1 MLSATRKTVTQ
12 GLTGAMMAI
21 LITATPTMAQTE
33 KDVIMMPPKA
43 NKIPHVMTEHG
54 DSRTDNYY
62 WLRDDARKDK
72 QVIDYLKA
80 ENAYTESVMAAGK
93 TLENTLYNEMVERM
107 AQNDASVPYDYNGYT
122 YQTIY
127 QEGKDFPIYQRKPIG
142 SDGEWEILV
151 DGNER
156 AKGYEFYQL
165 GDLAISPD
173 NKRIAIAEDKEGRRN
188 YTVAYKDLTDKT
200 WQENVLTNI
209 SANLVWANDS
219 QTLFYV
225 DKDPQTLLPYQIYRH
240 QYGSDRKQDVKI
252 FEENDDRFYTWMEK
266 SKSEDYILV
275 TIASSTTST
284 TSEYRLIDANAPEK
298 PMVVFSPRQEGR
310 EYYIDHF
317 KGEFYIRSNHESE
330 LYGLYKTASIDAPWQ
345 TVIAPQPEVDLESFE
360 LFNRWLVLEERKQGL
375 VSLRQIDWKTGQSTN
390 IIFDDPVYMAWLSV
404 NPQADSEELRF
415 GYTSMTTPSST
426 YQWNMQTKEKQLL
439 KQQEVKGFKHDLY
452 ESERI
457 WVKAQDGVEVPVS
470 LVYRKDL
477 FKKGENPILIYGYGS
492 YGSSIDP
499 SFSSARL
506 SLLDRGFV
514 YAIVHV
520 RGGGELGKRW
530 YNQGKMEHKVNSFTD
545 FIDATKYLIN
555 QGYGAPKH
563 VYAMGGSAGGLLMGA
578 VINMAPELYRGVVA
592 QVPFVDVLTTMLDAS
607 IPLTTGEYE
616 EWGDPADKDV
626 YFRLKSYSPYDNVEA
641 KAYPH
646 LLVTTGLHDSQ
657 VQYWEPAKWVAKLR
671 ELKTDNNL
679 LLLETDMS
687 AGHGGK
693 SGRFNRLRDTAREYA
708 FILMLEQPDI
718 YFKTQNIK

>member
-156 AKGYEFYQL
+156 AKGHEFYQL

-209 SANLVWANDS
+209 SAKLVWANDS

-275 TIASSTTST
+275 TIASST

>member
-33 KDVIMMPPKA
+33 KVVIMMPPKA

-156 AKGYEFYQL
+156 AKGHEFYQL

-275 TIASSTTST
+275 TIASSTTS
-284 TSEYRLIDANAPEK
+284 EYRLIDANAPEK

-345 TVIAPQPEVDLESFE
+345 TVIAPQSEVDLESFE

-415 GYTSMTTPSST
+415 GYTSLTTPSST

>member
-1 MLSATRKTVTQ
+1 MLVATKKRMTLQLTSAIIALLISTTPALAQNQKDSLVT
-12 GLTGAMMAI
+12 
-21 LITATPTMAQTE
+21 
-33 KDVIMMPPKA
+33 PPKA
-43 NKIPHVMTEHG
+43 NKVPHVMTEHG
-54 DSRTDNYY
+54 DTRTDNYY
-62 WLRDDARKDK
+62 WLRDDSRKDPK
-72 QVIDYLKA
+72 VLDYLNA
-80 ENAYTESVMAAGK
+80 ENAYTESVMKEGK
-93 TLENTLYNEMVERM
+93 ALEETLFNEMVSHM
-107 AQNDASVPYDYNGYT
+107 AQNDESVPYIYNGYT
-122 YQTIY
+122 YRTIY
-127 QEGKDFPIYQRKPIG
+127 QEGKDFPIYQRKPVN
-142 SDGEWEILV
+142 SESEWEVLV

-156 AKGYEFYQL
+156 AKGHEFYQL
-165 GDLAISPD
+165 GDLTISPD
-173 NKRIAIAEDKEGRRN
+173 NRRIAIAEDKEGRRN
-188 YTVAYKDLTDKT
+188 YNVAYKDLSDNT
-200 WQENVLTNI
+200 WKENVLTNI

-219 QTLFYV
+219 KTLFYV

-240 QYGSDRKQDVKI
+240 QYGTDRKQDVKI
-252 FEENDDRFYTWMEK
+252 FEENDDRFYTWMGK

-275 TIASSTTST
+275 SIESSTTSE
-284 TSEYRLIDANAPEK
+284 SRLIDANAPEK
-298 PMVVFSPRQEGR
+298 PMVIFSARQEGR
-310 EYYIDHF
+310 EYDIDHF
-317 KGEFYIRSNHESE
+317 NGEFYIRSNHESE
-330 LYGLYKTASIDAPWQ
+330 LFGLYKTASIDKPWK
-345 TVIAPQPEVDLESFE
+345 TVIAPQKDVDLEGFD
-360 LFNRWLVLEERKQGL
+360 LFNRWLVVEERKQGL

-390 IIFDDPVYMAWLSV
+390 VTFDDPVYMAWLGF

-426 YQWNMQTKEKQLL
+426 YQWNMQTHQKKLL
-439 KQQEVKGFKHDLY
+439 KQQEVKGFERDLY

-499 SFSSARL
+499 SFSSPRL

-530 YNQGKMEHKVNSFTD
+530 YNQGKMEHKVNTFTD
-545 FIDATKYLIN
+545 FIDATKYLIAE
-555 QGYGAPKH
+555 GYGASKH

-578 VINMAPELYRGVVA
+578 VVNMAPELYRGVVS
-592 QVPFVDVLTTMLDAS
+592 QVPFVDVVTTMLDAS

-616 EWGDPADKDV
+616 EWGNPADKDV
-626 YFRLKSYSPYDNVEA
+626 YFRLKSYSPYDNVVA

-679 LLLETDMS
+679 LLLDTNMS

-693 SGRFNRLRDTAREYA
+693 SGRFNRLRDTAKEYA
-708 FILMLEQPDI
+708 FILMLEQPEV

>member
-142 SDGEWEILV
+142 SDGKWEILV

-156 AKGYEFYQL
+156 AKGHEFYQL

-275 TIASSTTST
+275 TIASST

>member
-1 MLSATRKTVTQ
+1 MLIATKKRMTLKLTSAIMALLISATPA
-12 GLTGAMMAI
+12 L
-21 LITATPTMAQTE
+21 AQNQ
-33 KDVIMMPPKA
+33 KDSLVMPPKA
-43 NKIPHVMTEHG
+43 NKIPHVMTAHG
-54 DSRTDNYY
+54 DTRTDNYY
-62 WLRDDARKDK
+62 WLRDDSRKDPK
-72 QVIDYLKA
+72 VLDYLNA
-80 ENAYTESVMAAGK
+80 ENAYTESVMKEGNALEE
-93 TLENTLYNEMVERM
+93 TLFNEMVSRM
-107 AQNDASVPYDYNGYT
+107 AQNDESVPYIYNGYT
-122 YQTIY
+122 YRTIY
-127 QEGKDFPIYQRKPIG
+127 QEGKDFPIYQRKPVN
-142 SDGEWEILV
+142 SEGEWEVLV

-156 AKGYEFYQL
+156 AKGHEFYQL
-165 GDLAISPD
+165 GDLTISPD

-188 YTVAYKDLTDKT
+188 YNVAYKDLSDNAWK
-200 WQENVLTNI
+200 ENVLTNI

-219 QTLFYV
+219 KTLFYV

-240 QYGSDRKQDVKI
+240 QYGTDRKQDVKI
-252 FEENDDRFYTWMEK
+252 FEENDDRFYTWMGK

-275 TIASSTTST
+275 SIESSTTSE
-284 TSEYRLIDANAPEK
+284 SRLIDANAPEK
-298 PMVVFSPRQEGR
+298 PMVVFSARQEGR
-310 EYYIDHF
+310 EYDIDHF
-317 KGEFYIRSNHESE
+317 NGEFYIRSNHESE
-330 LYGLYKTASIDAPWQ
+330 LFGLYKTASIDKPWE
-345 TVIAPQPEVDLESFE
+345 TVIAPQKDVDLEGFD
-360 LFNRWLVLEERKQGL
+360 LFNRWLVVEERKQGL
-375 VSLRQIDWKTGQSTN
+375 VSLRQIDWKTGQSTYVT
-390 IIFDDPVYMAWLSV
+390 FDDPVYMAWLGF

-426 YQWNMQTKEKQLL
+426 YQWNMQTHQKQLL
-439 KQQEVKGFKHDLY
+439 KQQEVKGFERDLY

-499 SFSSARL
+499 SFSSPRL

-530 YNQGKMEHKVNSFTD
+530 YNQGKMEHKVNTFTD
-545 FIDATKYLIN
+545 FIDATKYLIAK
-555 QGYGAPKH
+555 GYGAPKH

-578 VINMAPELYRGVVA
+578 VVNMAPELYRGVVS
-592 QVPFVDVLTTMLDAS
+592 QVPFVDVVTTMLDAS

-616 EWGDPADKDV
+616 EWGDPADKEV
-626 YFRLKSYSPYDNVEA
+626 YFRLKSYSPYDNVVA
-641 KAYPH
+641 KDYPH

-679 LLLETDMS
+679 LLLDTNMS

-693 SGRFNRLRDTAREYA
+693 SGRFNRLRDIAKEYA
-708 FILMLEQPDI
+708 FILMLEQPDV

>member
-54 DSRTDNYY
+54 DTRTDNYY

-156 AKGYEFYQL
+156 AKGHEFYQL

-275 TIASSTTST
+275 TIASST

-415 GYTSMTTPSST
+415 GYTSVTTPSST

>member
-1 MLSATRKTVTQ
+1 MLIATKKRMTLKLTSAIMALLISATPA
-12 GLTGAMMAI
+12 L
-21 LITATPTMAQTE
+21 AQNQ
-33 KDVIMMPPKA
+33 KDSLVMPPKA
-43 NKIPHVMTEHG
+43 NKVPHVMTDHG
-54 DSRTDNYY
+54 DTRTDNYY
-62 WLRDDARKDK
+62 WLRDDSRKDPN
-72 QVIDYLKA
+72 VLDYLNA
-80 ENAYTESVMAAGK
+80 ENAYTESVMKEGK
-93 TLENTLYNEMVERM
+93 ALEETLFNEMVSRM
-107 AQNDASVPYDYNGYT
+107 AQNDESVPYIYNGYT
-122 YQTIY
+122 YRTIY
-127 QEGKDFPIYQRKPIG
+127 QEGKDFPIYQRKPVN
-142 SDGEWEILV
+142 SEGEWEVLV

-165 GDLAISPD
+165 GDLTISPD

-188 YTVAYKDLTDKT
+188 YNVAYKDLSDNT
-200 WQENVLTNI
+200 WKENVLTNI

-219 QTLFYV
+219 KTLFYV

-240 QYGSDRKQDVKI
+240 QYGTDRKQDVKI
-252 FEENDDRFYTWMEK
+252 FEENDDRFYTWMGK
-266 SKSEDYILV
+266 SKSKDYILV
-275 TIASSTTST
+275 SIESSTTSE
-284 TSEYRLIDANAPEK
+284 SRLIDANAPEK
-298 PMVVFSPRQEGR
+298 PMVIFSARQDGR
-310 EYYIDHF
+310 EYDIDHF
-317 KGEFYIRSNHESE
+317 NGEFYIRSNHESE
-330 LYGLYKTASIDAPWQ
+330 LFGLYKTSSIDKPWE
-345 TVIAPQPEVDLESFE
+345 TVIAPQKDVDLEGFD
-360 LFNRWLVLEERKQGL
+360 LFNRWLVVEERKQGL

-390 IIFDDPVYMAWLSV
+390 VTFDDPVYMAWLGF

-426 YQWNMQTKEKQLL
+426 YQWNMQTHQKQLL
-439 KQQEVKGFKHDLY
+439 KQQEVKGFERDLY

-499 SFSSARL
+499 SFSSPRL

-530 YNQGKMEHKVNSFTD
+530 YNQGKMEHKVNTFTD
-545 FIDATKYLIN
+545 FIDATKYLIAK
-555 QGYGAPKH
+555 GYGAPKH

-578 VINMAPELYRGVVA
+578 VVNMAPELYRGVVS
-592 QVPFVDVLTTMLDAS
+592 QVPFVDVVTTMLDAS

-616 EWGDPADKDV
+616 EWGNPADKDV
-626 YFRLKSYSPYDNVEA
+626 YFRLKSYSPYDNVVA

-679 LLLETDMS
+679 LLLDTNMS

-693 SGRFNRLRDTAREYA
+693 SGRFNRLRDTAKEYA
-708 FILMLEQPDI
+708 FILMLEQPEV
-718 YFKTQNIK
+718 YFKALNIK

>member
-54 DSRTDNYY
+54 DTRTDNYY

-156 AKGYEFYQL
+156 AKGHEFYQL

-275 TIASSTTST
+275 TIASST

-492 YGSSIDP
+492 YGSSIAP

>member
-1 MLSATRKTVTQ
+1 MLVATKKRMTLKLTSAI
-12 GLTGAMMAI
+12 MAL
-21 LITATPTMAQTE
+21 LISSTPALAQNQ
-33 KDVIMMPPKA
+33 KDSLVMPPKA
-43 NKIPHVMTEHG
+43 NKVPHVMTDHG
-54 DSRTDNYY
+54 DTRTDNYY
-62 WLRDDARKDK
+62 WLRDDSRKDPK
-72 QVIDYLKA
+72 VLDYLNA
-80 ENAYTESVMAAGK
+80 ENAYTESVMKEGK
-93 TLENTLYNEMVERM
+93 ALEETLFNEMVSRM
-107 AQNDASVPYDYNGYT
+107 AQNDESVPYIYNGYT
-122 YQTIY
+122 YRTIY
-127 QEGKDFPIYQRKPIG
+127 QEGKDFPIYQRKPVNNE
-142 SDGEWEILV
+142 GEWEVLV

-156 AKGYEFYQL
+156 AKGHEFYQL
-165 GDLAISPD
+165 GDLTISPD

-188 YTVAYKDLTDKT
+188 YNVAYKDLSDNT
-200 WQENVLTNI
+200 WKENVLTNI

-219 QTLFYV
+219 KTLFYV

-240 QYGSDRKQDVKI
+240 QYGTDRKQDVKI
-252 FEENDDRFYTWMEK
+252 FEENDDRFYTWMGK

-275 TIASSTTST
+275 SIESSTTSE
-284 TSEYRLIDANAPEK
+284 SRLIDANAPEK
-298 PMVVFSPRQEGR
+298 PMVIFSARQEGR
-310 EYYIDHF
+310 EYDIDHF
-317 KGEFYIRSNHESE
+317 NGEFYIRSNHESE
-330 LYGLYKTASIDAPWQ
+330 LFGLYKTASIDKPWE
-345 TVIAPQPEVDLESFE
+345 TVIAPQKDVDLEGFD
-360 LFNRWLVLEERKQGL
+360 LFNRWLVVEERKQGL

-390 IIFDDPVYMAWLSV
+390 VTFDDPVYMAWLGF

-426 YQWNMQTKEKQLL
+426 YQWNMQTHQKQLL
-439 KQQEVKGFKHDLY
+439 KQQEVKGFERDLY
-452 ESERI
+452 ESERT

-499 SFSSARL
+499 SFSSPRL

-530 YNQGKMEHKVNSFTD
+530 YNQGKMEHKVNTFTD
-545 FIDATKYLIN
+545 FIDATKYLIAN
-555 QGYGAPKH
+555 GYGAPKH

-578 VINMAPELYRGVVA
+578 VVNMAPELYRGVVS
-592 QVPFVDVLTTMLDAS
+592 QVPFVDVVTTMLDAS

-616 EWGDPADKDV
+616 EWGNPADKEV
-626 YFRLKSYSPYDNVEA
+626 YFRLKSYSPYDNVVA

-679 LLLETDMS
+679 LLLDTNMS

-693 SGRFNRLRDTAREYA
+693 SGRFNRLRDTAKEYA
-708 FILMLEQPDI
+708 FILMLEQPEV
-718 YFKTQNIK
+718 YFKAQNIK

>member
-156 AKGYEFYQL
+156 AKGHEFYQL
-165 GDLAISPD
+165 GDLSISPD

-188 YTVAYKDLTDKT
+188 YTVAYKDLADKT

-252 FEENDDRFYTWMEK
+252 FEENDDRFYTWIEK

-275 TIASSTTST
+275 TIASSTTS
-284 TSEYRLIDANAPEK
+284 EYRLIDANVPEK

>member
-1 MLSATRKTVTQ
+1 MLIATKKRMTLKLTSAIMALLISATPA
-12 GLTGAMMAI
+12 L
-21 LITATPTMAQTE
+21 AQNQ
-33 KDVIMMPPKA
+33 KDSLVMPPKA
-43 NKIPHVMTEHG
+43 NKVPHVMTDHG
-54 DSRTDNYY
+54 DTRTDNYY
-62 WLRDDARKDK
+62 WLRDDSRKDPK
-72 QVIDYLKA
+72 VLDYLNA
-80 ENAYTESVMAAGK
+80 ENAYTESVMKEGK
-93 TLENTLYNEMVERM
+93 ALEETLFNEMVSRM
-107 AQNDASVPYDYNGYT
+107 AQNDESVPYIYNGYT
-122 YQTIY
+122 YRTIY
-127 QEGKDFPIYQRKPIG
+127 QEGKDFPIYQRKPVN
-142 SDGEWEILV
+142 SEGEWEVLV

-156 AKGYEFYQL
+156 AKGHEFYQL
-165 GDLAISPD
+165 GDLTISPD

-188 YTVAYKDLTDKT
+188 YNVAYKDLSDNT
-200 WQENVLTNI
+200 WEENVLTNI

-219 QTLFYV
+219 KTLFYV

-240 QYGSDRKQDVKI
+240 QYGTDRKLDVKI
-252 FEENDDRFYTWMEK
+252 FEENDDRFYTWMGK

-275 TIASSTTST
+275 SIESSTTSE
-284 TSEYRLIDANAPEK
+284 SRLIDANAPEK
-298 PMVVFSPRQEGR
+298 PMVIFSARQEGR
-310 EYYIDHF
+310 EYDIDHF
-317 KGEFYIRSNHESE
+317 NGEFYIRSNHESE
-330 LYGLYKTASIDAPWQ
+330 LFGLYKTASIDKPWE
-345 TVIAPQPEVDLESFE
+345 TVIAPQKEVDLEGFD
-360 LFNRWLVLEERKQGL
+360 LFNRWLVVEERKQGL

-390 IIFDDPVYMAWLSV
+390 VTFDDPVYMAWLGF

-426 YQWNMQTKEKQLL
+426 YQWNMQTHQKQLL
-439 KQQEVKGFKHDLY
+439 KQQEVKGFERDLY

-499 SFSSARL
+499 SFSSPRL

-514 YAIVHV
+514 YALVHV

-530 YNQGKMEHKVNSFTD
+530 YNQGKMEHKVNTFTD
-545 FIDATKYLIN
+545 FIDATKYLIAE
-555 QGYGAPKH
+555 GYGAPKH

-578 VINMAPELYRGVVA
+578 VVNMAPELYRGVVS

-616 EWGDPADKDV
+616 EWGNPADKDV
-626 YFRLKSYSPYDNVEA
+626 YFRLKSYSPYDNIVA

-679 LLLETDMS
+679 LLLDTNMS

-693 SGRFNRLRDTAREYA
+693 SGRFNRLRDTAKEYA
-708 FILMLEQPDI
+708 FILMLEQPEV
-718 YFKTQNIK
+718 YFKAQNIK

>member
-1 MLSATRKTVTQ
+1 MLIATKKRMTLKLTSAIMALLISATPA
-12 GLTGAMMAI
+12 L
-21 LITATPTMAQTE
+21 AQNQ
-33 KDVIMMPPKA
+33 KDSLVMPPKA
-43 NKIPHVMTEHG
+43 NKVPHVMTDHG
-54 DSRTDNYY
+54 DTRTDNYY
-62 WLRDDARKDK
+62 WLRDDSRKDPK
-72 QVIDYLKA
+72 VLDYLNA
-80 ENAYTESVMAAGK
+80 ENAYTESVMKEGK
-93 TLENTLYNEMVERM
+93 ALEETLFNEMVSRM
-107 AQNDASVPYDYNGYT
+107 AQNDESVPYIYNGYT
-122 YQTIY
+122 YRTIY
-127 QEGKDFPIYQRKPIG
+127 QEGKDFPIYQRKPVN
-142 SDGEWEILV
+142 SEGEWEVLV

-156 AKGYEFYQL
+156 AKGHEFYQL
-165 GDLAISPD
+165 GDLTISPD

-188 YTVAYKDLTDKT
+188 YNVAYKVLSDNT
-200 WQENVLTNI
+200 WKENVLTNI

-219 QTLFYV
+219 KTLFYV

-240 QYGSDRKQDVKI
+240 QYGTDRKQDVKI
-252 FEENDDRFYTWMEK
+252 FEENDDRFYTWIGK

-275 TIASSTTST
+275 SIESSTTSE
-284 TSEYRLIDANAPEK
+284 SRLIDANAPEK
-298 PMVVFSPRQEGR
+298 PMVIFSARQEGR
-310 EYYIDHF
+310 EYDIDHF
-317 KGEFYIRSNHESE
+317 NGEFYIRSNHESE
-330 LYGLYKTASIDAPWQ
+330 LFGLYKTSSIDKPWE
-345 TVIAPQPEVDLESFE
+345 TVIAPQKEVDLEGFD
-360 LFNRWLVLEERKQGL
+360 LFNRWLVVEERKQGL

-390 IIFDDPVYMAWLSV
+390 VTFDDPVYMAWLGF

-426 YQWNMQTKEKQLL
+426 YQWNMQTHQKQLL
-439 KQQEVKGFKHDLY
+439 KQQEVKGFERDLY

-499 SFSSARL
+499 SFSSPRL
-506 SLLDRGFV
+506 SLLGRGFV
-514 YAIVHV
+514 YALVHV

-530 YNQGKMEHKVNSFTD
+530 YNQGKMEHKVNTFTD
-545 FIDATKYLIN
+545 FIDATKYLIAE
-555 QGYGAPKH
+555 GYGAPKH

-578 VINMAPELYRGVVA
+578 VVNMAPELYRGVVS

-616 EWGDPADKDV
+616 EWGNPADKDV
-626 YFRLKSYSPYDNVEA
+626 YFRLKSYSPYDNIVA

-679 LLLETDMS
+679 LLLDTNMS

-693 SGRFNRLRDTAREYA
+693 SGRFNRLRDTAKEYA
-708 FILMLEQPDI
+708 FILMLEQPEV
-718 YFKTQNIK
+718 YFKAQNIK

>member
-156 AKGYEFYQL
+156 AKGHEFYQL

-275 TIASSTTST
+275 TIASSTTS
-284 TSEYRLIDANAPEK
+284 EYRLIDANTPEK

-330 LYGLYKTASIDAPWQ
+330 LYGLYKTASIYAPWQ

>member
-1 MLSATRKTVTQ
+1 MLIATKKRMTLKLTSAIMALLISATPA
-12 GLTGAMMAI
+12 L
-21 LITATPTMAQTE
+21 AQNQ
-33 KDVIMMPPKA
+33 KDSLVMPPKA
-43 NKIPHVMTEHG
+43 NKVPHVMTDHG
-54 DSRTDNYY
+54 DTRTDNYY
-62 WLRDDARKDK
+62 WLRDDSRKDPK
-72 QVIDYLKA
+72 VLDYLNA
-80 ENAYTESVMAAGK
+80 ENAYTESVMKEGQALEE
-93 TLENTLYNEMVERM
+93 TLFNEMVSRM
-107 AQNDASVPYDYNGYT
+107 AQNDESAPYIYNGYT
-122 YQTIY
+122 YRTIY
-127 QEGKDFPIYQRKPIG
+127 QEGKDFPIYQRKPVN
-142 SDGEWEILV
+142 SESEWEVLV

-156 AKGYEFYQL
+156 AKGHEFYQL
-165 GDLAISPD
+165 GDLTISPD

-188 YTVAYKDLTDKT
+188 YNVAYKDLSDNT
-200 WQENVLTNI
+200 WKENVLTNI

-219 QTLFYV
+219 KTLFYV

-240 QYGSDRKQDVKI
+240 QYGTDRKQDVKI
-252 FEENDDRFYTWMEK
+252 FEENDDRFYTWMGK

-275 TIASSTTST
+275 SIESSTTSE
-284 TSEYRLIDANAPEK
+284 SRLIDANTPEK
-298 PMVVFSPRQEGR
+298 PMVIFSERQEGR
-310 EYYIDHF
+310 EYDIDHF
-317 KGEFYIRSNHESE
+317 NGEFYIRSNHESE
-330 LYGLYKTASIDAPWQ
+330 LFGLYKTASIDKPWE
-345 TVIAPQPEVDLESFE
+345 TVIAPQKEVDLEGFD
-360 LFNRWLVLEERKQGL
+360 LFNRWLVVEERKQGL
-375 VSLRQIDWKTGQSTN
+375 VSLRQIDWKTGQSTHVT
-390 IIFDDPVYMAWLSV
+390 FDDPVYMAWLGF

-426 YQWNMQTKEKQLL
+426 YQWNMQTHQKQLL
-439 KQQEVKGFKHDLY
+439 KQQEVKGFERDLY

-457 WVKAQDGVEVPVS
+457 WVKAQDGVDVPVS

-499 SFSSARL
+499 SFSSPRL

-530 YNQGKMEHKVNSFTD
+530 YNQGKMEHKVNTFTD
-545 FIDATKYLIN
+545 FIDATKYLIEN
-555 QGYGAPKH
+555 GYGEPKH

-578 VINMAPELYRGVVA
+578 VVNMAPELYRGVVS
-592 QVPFVDVLTTMLDAS
+592 QVPFVDVVTTMLDAS

-616 EWGDPADKDV
+616 EWGNPADKEV
-626 YFRLKSYSPYDNVEA
+626 YFRLKSYSPYDNVVA

-679 LLLETDMS
+679 LLLDTNMS

-693 SGRFNRLRDTAREYA
+693 SGRFNRLRDTAKEYA
-708 FILMLEQPDI
+708 FILMLEQPEV

>member
-54 DSRTDNYY
+54 DTRTDNYY

-107 AQNDASVPYDYNGYT
+107 AQNDASEPYDYNGYT

-156 AKGYEFYQL
+156 AKGHEFYQL

-275 TIASSTTST
+275 TIASST

>member
-21 LITATPTMAQTE
+21 LITATPTMAQTD

-43 NKIPHVMTEHG
+43 NKIPHVMTDHG

-156 AKGYEFYQL
+156 AKGHEFYQL

-275 TIASSTTST
+275 TIASST

>member
-1 MLSATRKTVTQ
+1 MLVATKKRMTLQLTSVIMALLISATPA
-12 GLTGAMMAI
+12 L
-21 LITATPTMAQTE
+21 AQNQ
-33 KDVIMMPPKA
+33 KDSLVMPPKA
-43 NKIPHVMTEHG
+43 NKVPHVMTEHG
-54 DSRTDNYY
+54 DTRTDNYY
-62 WLRDDARKDK
+62 WLRDDSRKDPN
-72 QVIDYLKA
+72 VLDYLNA
-80 ENAYTESVMAAGK
+80 ENAYTESVMKEGK
-93 TLENTLYNEMVERM
+93 ALEETLFNEMVSRM
-107 AQNDASVPYDYNGYT
+107 AQNDESVPYIYNGYT
-122 YQTIY
+122 YRTIY
-127 QEGKDFPIYQRKPIG
+127 QEGKDFPIYQRKPVN
-142 SDGEWEILV
+142 SEGEWEVLV

-156 AKGYEFYQL
+156 AKGHGFYQL
-165 GDLAISPD
+165 GDLTISPD

-188 YTVAYKDLTDKT
+188 YNVAYKDLSDNT
-200 WQENVLTNI
+200 WKENVLTNI

-219 QTLFYV
+219 KTLFYV

-240 QYGSDRKQDVKI
+240 QYGTDRKQDVKI
-252 FEENDDRFYTWMEK
+252 FEENDDRFYTWMGK

-275 TIASSTTST
+275 SIESSTTSE
-284 TSEYRLIDANAPEK
+284 SRLIDANAPEK
-298 PMVVFSPRQEGR
+298 PMVIFSARQEGR
-310 EYYIDHF
+310 EYDIDHF
-317 KGEFYIRSNHESE
+317 NGEFYIRSNHESE
-330 LYGLYKTASIDAPWQ
+330 LFGLYKTASIDKPWE
-345 TVIAPQPEVDLESFE
+345 TVIAPQKEVDLEGFD
-360 LFNRWLVLEERKQGL
+360 LFNRWLVVEERKQGL

-390 IIFDDPVYMAWLSV
+390 VTFDDPVYMAWLGF

-426 YQWNMQTKEKQLL
+426 YQWNMQTHQKQLL
-439 KQQEVKGFKHDLY
+439 KQQEVKGFERNLY

-499 SFSSARL
+499 SFSSPRL

-530 YNQGKMEHKVNSFTD
+530 YNQGKMEHKVNTFTD
-545 FIDATKYLIN
+545 FIDATKYLIAK
-555 QGYGAPKH
+555 GYGAPKH

-578 VINMAPELYRGVVA
+578 VVNMAPELYRGVVS
-592 QVPFVDVLTTMLDAS
+592 QVPFVDVVTTMLDAS

-616 EWGDPADKDV
+616 EWGNPADKDV
-626 YFRLKSYSPYDNVEA
+626 YFRLKSYSPYDNVVA

-679 LLLETDMS
+679 LLLETNMS

-693 SGRFNRLRDTAREYA
+693 SGRFNRLRDTAKEYA
-708 FILMLEQPDI
+708 FILMLEQPEV
-718 YFKTQNIK
+718 YFKAQNIK

>member
-1 MLSATRKTVTQ
+1 MLIATKKRMTLKLTSAIMALLISATPV
-12 GLTGAMMAI
+12 L
-21 LITATPTMAQTE
+21 AQNQ
-33 KDVIMMPPKA
+33 KDSLVMPPKA
-43 NKIPHVMTEHG
+43 NKVPHVMTDHG
-54 DSRTDNYY
+54 DTRTDNYY
-62 WLRDDARKDK
+62 WLRDDSRKDPN
-72 QVIDYLKA
+72 VLDYLNA
-80 ENAYTESVMAAGK
+80 ENAYTESVMKEGK
-93 TLENTLYNEMVERM
+93 ALEETLFNEMVSRM
-107 AQNDASVPYDYNGYT
+107 AQNDESVPYIYNGYT
-122 YQTIY
+122 YRTIY
-127 QEGKDFPIYQRKPIG
+127 QEGKDFPIYQRKPVN
-142 SDGEWEILV
+142 SEGEWEVLV

-156 AKGYEFYQL
+156 AKGHEFYQL
-165 GDLAISPD
+165 GDLTISPD

-188 YTVAYKDLTDKT
+188 YNVAYKDLSDNAWK
-200 WQENVLTNI
+200 ENVLTNI

-219 QTLFYV
+219 KTLFYV

-240 QYGSDRKQDVKI
+240 QYGTDRKQDVKI
-252 FEENDDRFYTWMEK
+252 FEENDDRFYTWMGK

-275 TIASSTTST
+275 SIESSTTSE
-284 TSEYRLIDANAPEK
+284 SRLIDANEPEK
-298 PMVVFSPRQEGR
+298 PMVIFSARQEGR
-310 EYYIDHF
+310 EYDIDHF
-317 KGEFYIRSNHESE
+317 NGEFYIRSNHESE
-330 LYGLYKTASIDAPWQ
+330 LFGLYKTASIDKPWE
-345 TVIAPQPEVDLESFE
+345 TVIAPQKEVDLEGFD
-360 LFNRWLVLEERKQGL
+360 LFNRWLVVEERKQGL

-390 IIFDDPVYMAWLSV
+390 VTFDDPVYMAWLGF

-426 YQWNMQTKEKQLL
+426 YQWNMQTHQKQLL
-439 KQQEVKGFKHDLY
+439 KQQEVKGFERNLY

-499 SFSSARL
+499 SFSSPRL

-530 YNQGKMEHKVNSFTD
+530 YNQGKMEHKVNTFTD
-545 FIDATKYLIN
+545 FIDATKYLIAK
-555 QGYGAPKH
+555 GYGAPKH

-578 VINMAPELYRGVVA
+578 VVNMAPELYRGVVS
-592 QVPFVDVLTTMLDAS
+592 QVPFVDVVTTMLDAS

-616 EWGDPADKDV
+616 EWGNPADKDV
-626 YFRLKSYSPYDNVEA
+626 YFRLKSYSPYDNVVA

-679 LLLETDMS
+679 LLLETNMS

-693 SGRFNRLRDTAREYA
+693 SGRFNRLRDTAKEYA
-708 FILMLEQPDI
+708 FILMLEQPEV
-718 YFKTQNIK
+718 YFKAQNIK

>member
-1 MLSATRKTVTQ
+1 MLIATKKRMTLKLTSAIMALLISATPA
-12 GLTGAMMAI
+12 L
-21 LITATPTMAQTE
+21 AQNQ
-33 KDVIMMPPKA
+33 KDSLVMPPKA
-43 NKIPHVMTEHG
+43 NKVPHVMTDHG
-54 DSRTDNYY
+54 DTRTDNYY
-62 WLRDDARKDK
+62 WLRDDSRKDPK
-72 QVIDYLKA
+72 VLDYLNA
-80 ENAYTESVMAAGK
+80 ENAYTESVMKEGK
-93 TLENTLYNEMVERM
+93 ALEETLFNEMVSRM
-107 AQNDASVPYDYNGYT
+107 AQNDESVPYIYNGYT
-122 YQTIY
+122 YRTIY
-127 QEGKDFPIYQRKPIG
+127 QEGKDFPIYQRKPVN
-142 SDGEWEILV
+142 SEGEWEVLI

-156 AKGYEFYQL
+156 AKGHEFYQL
-165 GDLAISPD
+165 GDLTISPD

-188 YTVAYKDLTDKT
+188 YNVAYKDLSDNT
-200 WQENVLTNI
+200 WKENVLTNI

-219 QTLFYV
+219 KTLFYV

-240 QYGSDRKQDVKI
+240 QYGTDRKQDVKI
-252 FEENDDRFYTWMEK
+252 FEENDDRFYTWMGK

-275 TIASSTTST
+275 SIESSTTSE
-284 TSEYRLIDANAPEK
+284 SRLIDANAPEK
-298 PMVVFSPRQEGR
+298 PMVIFSARQEGR
-310 EYYIDHF
+310 EYDIDHF
-317 KGEFYIRSNHESE
+317 NGEFYIRSNHESE
-330 LYGLYKTASIDAPWQ
+330 LFGLYKTASIDKPWE
-345 TVIAPQPEVDLESFE
+345 TVIAPQKDVDLEGFD
-360 LFNRWLVLEERKQGL
+360 LFNRWLVVEERKQGL

-390 IIFDDPVYMAWLSV
+390 VTFDDPVYMAWLGF

-426 YQWNMQTKEKQLL
+426 YQWNMQTHQKQLL
-439 KQQEVKGFKHDLY
+439 KQQEVKGFERDLY
-452 ESERI
+452 ESERT

-499 SFSSARL
+499 SFSSPRL

-530 YNQGKMEHKVNSFTD
+530 YNQGKMEHKVNTFTD
-545 FIDATKYLIN
+545 FIDATKYLIAN
-555 QGYGAPKH
+555 GYGAPKH

-578 VINMAPELYRGVVA
+578 VVNMAPELYRGVVS
-592 QVPFVDVLTTMLDAS
+592 QVPFVDVVTTMLDAS

-616 EWGDPADKDV
+616 EWGNPADKEV
-626 YFRLKSYSPYDNVEA
+626 YFRLKSYSPYDNVVA

-679 LLLETDMS
+679 LLLDTNMS

-693 SGRFNRLRDTAREYA
+693 SGRFNRLRDTAKEYA
-708 FILMLEQPDI
+708 FILMLEQPEV
-718 YFKTQNIK
+718 YFKAQNIK

>member
-54 DSRTDNYY
+54 DTRTDNYY

-72 QVIDYLKA
+72 QVIDYLNA

-156 AKGYEFYQL
+156 AKGHEFYQL

-275 TIASSTTST
+275 TIASST

>member
-43 NKIPHVMTEHG
+43 NKIPHVMTDHG
-54 DSRTDNYY
+54 DTRTDNYY

-156 AKGYEFYQL
+156 AKGHEFYQL

-275 TIASSTTST
+275 TIASST

-457 WVKAQDGVEVPVS
+457 WVKAQDGIEVPVS

>member
-156 AKGYEFYQL
+156 AKGHEFYQL

-275 TIASSTTST
+275 TIASSTTS
-284 TSEYRLIDANAPEK
+284 EYRLIDANAPEK

-375 VSLRQIDWKTGQSTN
+375 VSLRQIDWKTGRSTN

>member
-21 LITATPTMAQTE
+21 LITTTPTMAQTE

-54 DSRTDNYY
+54 DTRTDNYY

-72 QVIDYLKA
+72 QVIDYLNA
-80 ENAYTESVMAAGK
+80 ENAYTESVMATGK

-156 AKGYEFYQL
+156 AKGHEFYQL

-188 YTVAYKDLTDKT
+188 YTVAYKDLTDNT
-200 WQENVLTNI
+200 WKENVLTNI

-275 TIASSTTST
+275 TIASST

-592 QVPFVDVLTTMLDAS
+592 QVPFVDVLTTMLDDS

-616 EWGDPADKDV
+616 EWGDPANKDV
-626 YFRLKSYSPYDNVEA
+626 YFRLKSYSPYDNIEA

-679 LLLETDMS
+679 LLLETNMS

-718 YFKTQNIK
+718 YFKIQNID

>member
-156 AKGYEFYQL
+156 AKGHEFYQL
-165 GDLAISPD
+165 GDLSISPD

-188 YTVAYKDLTDKT
+188 YTVAYKDLADKT

-275 TIASSTTST
+275 TIASST

-477 FKKGENPILIYGYGS
+477 LKKGENPILIYGYGS

-555 QGYGAPKH
+555 QGYGAPEH

-592 QVPFVDVLTTMLDAS
+592 QVPFVDVVTTMLDAS